1 MGRADLIGN
10 GPHQLVPLR
19 QPVTGEAP
27 KPDRKARPFRT
38 QHTR

>member
-19 QPVTGEAP
+19 QPVTAEAP